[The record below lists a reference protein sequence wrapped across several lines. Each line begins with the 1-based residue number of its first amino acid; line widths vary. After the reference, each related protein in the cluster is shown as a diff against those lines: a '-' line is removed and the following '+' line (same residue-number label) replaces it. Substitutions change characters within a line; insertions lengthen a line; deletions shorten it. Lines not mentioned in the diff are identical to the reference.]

1 MWVFFFFPPLR
12 EWRMKG
18 EMEDHMVVK
27 KQIQAD
33 DKFHWWTQLHFSYN
47 LLLCSFDKGPGPATV
62 ACRVHQ
68 FLLPWGSCL
77 GSWDCP

>member
-1 MWVFFFFPPLR
+1 MCVCVCVCVCFLR

-18 EMEDHMVVK
+18 EKEDHMVVK

-47 LLLCSFDKGPGPATV
+47 LLLCSFDKGPGPETV
-62 ACRVHQ
+62 ACRVYQ
-68 FLLPWGSCL
+68 FLLPWG
-77 GSWDCP
+77 